1 MGLSCGVITP
11 IGPGHAEIYRECRAS
26 IEKAS
31 AQSRGPFERV
41 DIVSVDDTK
50 AELGR
55 SRARNGAVRRCA
67 ELDVDW
73 LFFLDAD
80 DLMSPEAF
88 RLVEPLIGDYDA
100 IWGLI
105 VEQMP
110 EAATPVVRLPQAVSL
125 DSLDELVVFDPYQTL
140 QMGHFVRTAVAVE
153 TPFDE
158 SMDTGEDFDYYL
170 RLWRAYRCVKR
181 PLELFVNRRR
191 IHAVGPRS
199 AGGRAWG
206 ETVRPMMDREQST
219 RNLGPQ
225 SSRAIAMR
233 NRSVA
238 QLQKLLQQHQAE
250 CDYLELSRQMPLHA
264 FVDVT
269 GYAGRDFVLFCGNDD
284 PTALSL
290 GWTGAYEPATTR
302 LWQRLAA
309 GSRTVL
315 DLGASTGIYCFLAAS
330 VAEEAAV
337 IGFEPLSRNYAR
349 FLLNKNVNGFTNV
362 HPARAV
368 ACDTNGSGQIRFT
381 STQDLLPCD
390 AALATEPT
398 AATAEM
404 EVVPSLR
411 MDDFFR
417 QNTFPLPDLVRIS
430 VNGAEGKVF
439 EGMVE
444 SLESAHPDL
453 LLACSQS
460 TDTTA
465 VTEQLRRY
473 GYRFYTIREKSAQI
487 GPSDEVLAGG
497 GPGDRNR
504 LASVRPEEDILG
516 TSVTL
521 DHAGVE

>member
-26 IEKAS
+26 IERATARS
-31 AQSRGPFERV
+31 QGPFERV

-55 SRARNGAVRRCA
+55 SRARNAAVRRCA
-67 ELDVDW
+67 ELNVDW

-88 RLVEPLIGDYDA
+88 RLVEPLVGDYDA

-110 EAATPVVRLPQAVSL
+110 EAANVVRLPQAVSL

-140 QMGHFVRTAVAVE
+140 QMGHFVRTAAAVE

-158 SMDTGEDFDYYL
+158 SMDSGEDFDYYL

-191 IHAVGPRS
+191 IHSVGPRS
-199 AGGRAWG
+199 ASGRAWG
-206 ETVRPMMDREQST
+206 ETVRPMISRERSS

-225 SSRAIAMR
+225 STRAIALG
-233 NRSVA
+233 NRCVA
-238 QLQKLLQQHQAE
+238 QLQKLLQEHKAE
-250 CDYLELSRQMPLHA
+250 CDYLEISRQMPLHA

-269 GYAGRDFVLFCGNDD
+269 QYSGRDFVMFCGNDD
-284 PTALSL
+284 ATALSL
-290 GWTGAYEPATTR
+290 AWTGAYEPVTTR
-302 LWQRLAA
+302 LWQRLAV

-330 VAEEAAV
+330 VAEEATSV
-337 IGFEPLSRNYAR
+337 GFEPVGRNDALFLRNKSVNR
-349 FLLNKNVNGFTNV
+349 FSNV
-362 HPARAV
+362 HPVWAV
-368 ACDTNGSGQIRFT
+368 VCDTNGSGQIRFN

-390 AALATEPT
+390 ATLATEST
-398 AATAEM
+398 VATTEI
-404 EVVPSLR
+404 EVVPSFR
-411 MDDFFR
+411 IDDFFR

-430 VNGAEGKVF
+430 VNGAEGKVLA
-439 EGMVE
+439 GMAE

-453 LLACSQS
+453 LMACSPS
-460 TDTTA
+460 SDTTA
-465 VTEQLRRY
+465 VTEQLQRY
-473 GYRFYTIREKSAQI
+473 GYRFYAIREKSAQI
-487 GPSDEVLAGG
+487 GPSDGVLAGG

-516 TSVTL
+516 TRVAL